1 MYSKKKLFVFHHKEA
16 IEHLQQ
22 QSNQS
27 SYVESLI
34 LNNMASMNNNT
45 NYETNINQNVYSLLN
60 EIKQHINKVSI
71 IPIKNEEIELNNND
85 NSTSSSIMNILNFK

>member
-1 MYSKKKLFVFHHKEA
+1 MYSKKKLLIFHNKTV
-16 IEHLQQ
+16 IEHLEQ

-27 SYVESLI
+27 SYVENLI
-34 LNNMASMNNNT
+34 SNN
-45 NYETNINQNVYSLLN
+45 IHNQNSINHTTIESNVYHLLN
-60 EIKQHINKVSI
+60 EIKQHISKISI